1 MHGSFPCAEETC
13 LCKFHVP
20 PLKKRKDLGGSDVS
34 RQNDKQIN
42 NKRSYMSP
50 YVPTPYHVYAAC
62 IQFAYIVRKSPTTSP
77 PTHNHHNPFRQHECL
92 ILIRPNSDGDRGRC
106 SAYVVVRLC
115 EDRFANWAREHF
127 SLVLSSARRTALA
140 YLNRPGVVQLREQD
154 RRFYVIISLQSFKRG
169 MPLLP
174 AYKTEPSL
182 TEIDAGT
189 PYGLRRWLRYELSSS
204 SKFHLADYLK
214 VFLRRLGVEIEA
226 Y

>member
-115 EDRFANWAREHF
+115 EDRFANWAREPWP
-127 SLVLSSARRTALA
+127 SGTGMRRTGSRQDL
-140 YLNRPGVVQLREQD
+140 RPLDE
-154 RRFYVIISLQSFKRG
+154 
-169 MPLLP
+169 
-174 AYKTEPSL
+174 
-182 TEIDAGT
+182 
-189 PYGLRRWLRYELSSS
+189 
-204 SKFHLADYLK
+204 SKQFICL
-214 VFLRRLGVEIEA
+214 IEG
-226 Y
+226 